1 MASDFREHLR
11 NRDGTRKQHRM
22 QGRHVRGKGFTHKME
37 RKLCVWLNRQYGCR
51 IDPDNRKS
59 FVDTLSDGV
68 ILCKLVRDLSGNHK
82 IRFTDPNAPSDGSS
96 SGRRSTASPRR
107 STVSGGVYAM
117 NENIQ
122 AFSRECRRR
131 GIDSI
136 VTVSPSDLR
145 GGGNPGKV
153 MACLMNLYRKS
164 ADWPGRLKM
173 VLLKPTKSRAEL
185 VDDYLGTLKAVRR
198 KSLLVSGGMT
208 VAEVFNA
215 ERNGLESGPDHDL
228 LTEAAETFP
237 LVNATAE
244 LSAMLPS
251 GGRPSALGDSS
262 VDGMPGSNVAPASAL
277 MSVAGASSLLCMPTN
292 VCHRSTVRI
301 LFSPC
306 LLILCVCVLVEQ
318 ITRSLQRYL
327 RSNCS

>member
-11 NRDGTRKQHRM
+11 NRDGTKKQHRM

-51 IDPDNRKS
+51 IDPDNRQS

-82 IRFTDPNAPSDGSS
+82 IRFTDPNAPADG

-136 VTVSPSDLR
+136 VTLSPSDLR

-164 ADWPGRLKM
+164 ADWPGRVKM

-185 VDDYLGTLKAVRR
+185 IDDYLGTLKAVRR

-215 ERNGLESGPDHDL
+215 ERNGLDNGHDHVL
-228 LTEAAETFP
+228 
-237 LVNATAE
+237 AE
-244 LSAMLPS
+244 LAATSPLASASAELAATLPS
-251 GGRPSALGDSS
+251 GARSNALLLGDSS
-262 VDGMPGSNVAPASAL
+262 VVAPPPSAL
-277 MSVAGASSLLCMPTN
+277 MSVEGALMSAQM
-292 VCHRSTVRI
+292 
-301 LFSPC
+301 
-306 LLILCVCVLVEQ
+306 
-318 ITRSLQRYL
+318 
-327 RSNCS
+327 